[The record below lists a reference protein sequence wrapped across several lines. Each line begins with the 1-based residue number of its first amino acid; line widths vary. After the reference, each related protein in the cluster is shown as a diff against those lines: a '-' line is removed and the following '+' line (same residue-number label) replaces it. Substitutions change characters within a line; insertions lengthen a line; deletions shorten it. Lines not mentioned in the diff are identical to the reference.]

1 MSDPRS
7 TLSNGRVA
15 HVSLRGQVAAERFAE
30 GVPRRVTVP
39 LADVLRQPAP
49 GRLERQLLLGE
60 PFLEIDAR
68 AGYSFGR
75 AALSGFVG
83 WVASTALGDTPAPT
97 HRVAVRATLGFAGPD
112 IKLPGP
118 VGLSLN
124 CLVAV
129 EREEGRFAVTADG
142 LHIPA
147 RHLAPLGDPATDRV
161 AVARLLLGTPYL
173 WGGNSAF
180 GIDCSGLI
188 SASLRA
194 CGLEGP
200 GDSDLQREALGEEAA
215 GGYRAGDLLFW
226 PGHVATVATVETL
239 IHATGHFMAVVEEP
253 LADGLERMGQPIAH
267 KRL

>member
-1 MSDPRS
+1 MNDPRS

-15 HVSLRGQVAAERFAE
+15 HVSLRGEVAVERFDE
-30 GVPRRVTVP
+30 GVQRRVTAP
-39 LADVLRQPAP
+39 LADVLRQPWP

-60 PFLEIDAR
+60 PFLQIDAQ

-75 AALSGFVG
+75 AELSGFVG
-83 WVASTALGDTPAPT
+83 WVASAALVDAPAPT

-124 CLVAV
+124 SLVAV
-129 EREEGRFAVTADG
+129 EREEGRFAVTTEG

-147 RHLAPLGDPATDRV
+147 RHLAPVAAPATDRV

-180 GIDCSGLI
+180 GIDCSGLV
-188 SASLRA
+188 SATLRA
-194 CGLEGP
+194 CGLAGP
-200 GDSDLQREALGEEAA
+200 GDSDLQREALGSEALGA
-215 GGYRAGDLLFW
+215 YRPGDLLFW
-226 PGHVATVATVETL
+226 PGHVATVATAQTL

-253 LADGLERMGQPIAH
+253 LDEGLERMGPPIAH